1 MRWHHILFD
10 LDGTI
15 TDSAPGI
22 TNSILYARKKWGL
35 PCGPNEEYYKF
46 IGPPMPQSYEEFWGF
61 SHEDAVRF
69 LEDYREYFSVK
80 GLFENS
86 VYPGMIELF
95 EALKA
100 AGAKLYI
107 ATTKPTG
114 FSEQIA
120 ERFGFGQY
128 FELVSGS
135 DLKNTNTKA
144 AVIEFARKTCGIDMT
159 SAVMIGDRA
168 HDVEG
173 AHAHGIPCVGVTW
186 GFGGRRELESAGAD
200 AIVNSAGELMAL
212 LLNKT

>member
-1 MRWHHILFD
+1 MRWKSVLFD

-22 TNSILYARKKWGL
+22 TNSIIYARKKWGL
-35 PCGPNEEYYKF
+35 EPGTNADYLKF
-46 IGPPMPQSYEEFWGF
+46 IGPPMPQSFEEYWGF

-86 VYPGMIELF
+86 VYPGVLPLL
-95 EALKA
+95 EALHA
-100 AGAKLYI
+100 AGARLFI

-120 ERFGFGQY
+120 ERFGFRQY
-128 FELVSGS
+128 FELISGS
-135 DLKNTNTKA
+135 DLKQTNTKY
-144 AVIEFARKTCGIDMT
+144 AVIEQARASCGIDMA

-168 HDVEG
+168 HDAEG
-173 AHAHGIPCVGVTW
+173 AHQHSIPCIGVTW
-186 GFGGRRELESAGAD
+186 GFGGREELQAAGAEY
-200 AIVNSAGELMAL
+200 IVDTAEELQAL
-212 LLNKT
+212 LLT